1 MPAPYD
7 IRPLT
12 PALWP
17 RLEALFG
24 PVGACAGCWCM
35 WWRIGGDYRK
45 LGREAAKARFKAVV
59 EAGPPPGILALSGDM
74 AVGWCQVTPRQ
85 ALPHLE
91 RARYTRRL
99 DDAEVWSISCFFIRK
114 GWRGKGVMMAL
125 LDGAVA
131 HAAAQGAA
139 LLEAY
144 PMAVDGQ
151 KVSNAN
157 LYTGAVSAFERAG
170 FARIGAHAPH
180 RPIMRLN
187 LAAAPRATVLGATAK
202 PDLRL

>member
-1 MPAPYD
+1 MPARFD

-12 PALWP
+12 PGLWP
-17 RLEALFG
+17 QLEDLFG
-24 PVGACAGCWCM
+24 PVGACAGCWCL
-35 WWRIGGDYRK
+35 WWRVGGAYRK
-45 LGREAAKARFKAVV
+45 LGREGAKARFKSVV
-59 EAGPPPGILALSGDM
+59 ETGPPPGILAMSGEM

-85 ALPHLE
+85 ALPYLD

-114 GWRGKGVMMAL
+114 GWRGKGVMTAL

-131 HAAAQGAA
+131 YARAHGVA

-144 PMAVDGQ
+144 PMAVEGE

-157 LYTGAVSAFERAG
+157 LYTGAASAFARAG
-170 FARIGAHAPH
+170 FMTVGAHAPH
-180 RPIMRLN
+180 RPIMRLD
-187 LAAAPRATVLGATAK
+187 LAAAPVG
-202 PDLRL
+202 